1 MTWRKYWSYKEI
13 LKSKLSTKLKKKVMD
28 SSLLPCLLYG
38 AQTWIFTK
46 NTLLKIRTCQRA
58 MERSIL
64 GIKTIDKVNSTKIR
78 YKTKVIDALQHAQR
92 LKWKWAGHIAR
103 SSEERWPKR
112 VTKWIGPEG
121 KRRRGR
127 PKARWIDDIL
137 QLAGRDWMKTA
148 NDRKKWGQ
156 LEEAYTRKGP

>member
-1 MTWRKYWSYKEI
+1 MSWRKYWSYKEI

-28 SSLLPCLLYG
+28 SSLLPCLSRV
-38 AQTWIFTK
+38 
-46 NTLLKIRTCQRA
+46 KIRH
-58 MERSIL
+58 
-64 GIKTIDKVNSTKIR
+64 
-78 YKTKVIDALQHAQR
+78 KTKVIDALQHAQR
-92 LKWKWAGHIAR
+92 LKWKWAGHITR
-103 SSEERWPKR
+103 FSEERWPKR

-156 LEEAYTRKGP
+156 LEEANTRKGP